1 MGTETEVETFGSS
14 DADRSLSKLPKT
26 DDSRV
31 FFGCV
36 ILYHGDIMVILCLL
50 YNHMVILWW
59 PHEDINPYGS
69 KHLLR
74 RYKTPHKSYPSQ
86 TS

>member
-36 ILYHGDIMVILCLL
+36 ILYYGDIMVIL
-50 YNHMVILWW
+50 W
-59 PHEDINPYGS
+59 
-69 KHLLR
+69 
-74 RYKTPHKSYPSQ
+74 
-86 TS
+86 

>member
-36 ILYHGDIMVILCLL
+36 ILYYGDIMVILW
-50 YNHMVILWW
+50 MEEILHHLGWW
-59 PHEDINPYGS
+59 KPY
-69 KHLLR
+69 K
-74 RYKTPHKSYPSQ
+74 
-86 TS
+86 